1 MRSLPVAA
9 TFLIPAFL
17 IPALIGGSAGTA
29 QEKGE
34 IKIDVVKYEGLK
46 DAVLRNRGK
55 VVLVDFWGS
64 L

>member
-1 MRSLPVAA
+1 MRSLPFAA
-9 TFLIPAFL
+9 MFL
-17 IPALIGGSAGTA
+17 IPALIGGSSGTA

-34 IKIDVVKYEGLK
+34 IKIDVVKYDGLK